1 MSTWLAVVLSGSVFP
16 SPTVRDSDLVSDH
29 PPPPDDDDDD
39 GAADAASDPAEATA
53 DATLALIACAAVV
66 DDARMFEVRPERV
79 GKETPAGGGGG
90 ATPLGVGVGVG
101 VGVGPVRVAADA
113 KVVASDPN
121 ALHGLPP
128 PPPKAEFPEFGA
140 DDGGGG
146 GGGGGCGCGCAVAT
160 PPAASGTTTT
170 ASSSSSSSSKSVGGR

>member
-66 DDARMFEVRPERV
+66 DDARMFEVRPERI
-79 GKETPAGGGGG
+79 GK
-90 ATPLGVGVGVG
+90 ATRGSPSSRGERYDDDGIVIEADGREMRQSASESRWAVSPGRI
-101 VGVGPVRVAADA
+101 PSRVAWCR
-113 KVVASDPN
+113 VALL
-121 ALHGLPP
+121 AWG
-128 PPPKAEFPEFGA
+128 FRM
-140 DDGGGG
+140 GG
-146 GGGGGCGCGCAVAT
+146 
-160 PPAASGTTTT
+160 P
-170 ASSSSSSSSKSVGGR
+170 SSRVK